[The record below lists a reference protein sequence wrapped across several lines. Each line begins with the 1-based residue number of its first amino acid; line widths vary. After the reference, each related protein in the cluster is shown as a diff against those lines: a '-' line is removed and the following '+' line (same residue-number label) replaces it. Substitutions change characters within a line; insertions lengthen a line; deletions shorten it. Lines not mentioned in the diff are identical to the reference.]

1 MKAAVFLRRCG
12 EENSMLK
19 KCLRFAQAE
28 VVLCAAAVLAVVSAF
43 LVPPDGEYLG
53 YIDWDTLAL
62 LFSLMAVMTGFQRL
76 GLFDFLGT
84 RFLGYIHT
92 SRQLLILLVLLPFVF
107 SMVITND
114 VSLIT
119 FVPFGMVVLQMAG
132 QQRLVVPL
140 VVLQTAAANL
150 GSMLTPMGNPQNLYL
165 YNQSGLGPL
174 DFVELMLPYV
184 AASGACLL
192 VLAALCP
199 NHPINREA
207 LPEYISFLRGQV

>member
-1 MKAAVFLRRCG
+1 
-12 EENSMLK
+12 MLK
-19 KCLRFAQAE
+19 KCLEFAKAE

-76 GLFDFLGT
+76 GLFDYLGT
-84 RFLGYIHT
+84 RFLKYIGT

-114 VSLIT
+114 VALIT
-119 FVPFGMVVLQMAG
+119 FVPFGMAVLQMAG

-165 YNQSGLGPL
+165 YNQ
-174 DFVELMLPYV
+174 
-184 AASGACLL
+184 
-192 VLAALCP
+192 
-199 NHPINREA
+199 
-207 LPEYISFLRGQV
+207 